1 MLYHIAKYK
10 IFQER
15 KFRNAK
21 SMVYHRSGKRNRKRC
36 GKCGSK
42 DGGICCCYNKK
53 KNDFVI
59 PQEYSKNVLALAL
72 DVSDPNEA
80 IYNTAVHTAVK
91 KFGRIDVLV
100 NSVGFGAIT
109 NFEETSEESIRRL
122 FEVNVFGLMRV
133 TRAVLPI
140 MRKQR
145 SGHIFNIASGAGYCA
160 GPVPYHT
167 SKFAVTG
174 FSASLAFEAA
184 PFGIKVTNVAPG
196 LFRTGF
202 YDKGKWGTVPDIH
215 IADYDTCRWQTEFIK
230 NAERHEQAGNPTK
243 LAELLLEVEASP
255 NPPLHLAVGADAPE
269 VIDNLC
275 IKLKADTDAWREKAV
290 NTSFDK
296 Q

>member
-1 MLYHIAKYK
+1 MQKVWFITGAAKG
-10 IFQER
+10 IG
-15 KFRNAK
+15 NAVANAVLK
-21 SMVYHRSGKRNRKRC
+21 AGEYVVATTR
-36 GKCGSK
+36 
-42 DGGICCCYNKK
+42 K

-72 DVSDPNEA
+72 DVSDLNEA
-80 IYNTAVHTAVK
+80 IYNTAVHAAVK

-100 NSVGFGAIT
+100 NSAGFGAIT
-109 NFEETSEESIRRL
+109 NFEETSEESIRLL

-215 IADYDTCRWQTEFIK
+215 IADYDACRWQTEFIK
-230 NAERHEQAGNPTK
+230 NAERHEQAGNPAK

>member
-1 MLYHIAKYK
+1 MQKVWFITGAAKG
-10 IFQER
+10 IGNTVA
-15 KFRNAK
+15 NAVLK
-21 SMVYHRSGKRNRKRC
+21 AGEYVVATTR
-36 GKCGSK
+36 
-42 DGGICCCYNKK
+42 K

-72 DVSDPNEA
+72 DVSDLNEA
-80 IYNTAVHTAVK
+80 IYNTAVHAAVK

-100 NSVGFGAIT
+100 NSAGFGAIT
-109 NFEETSEESIRRL
+109 NFEETSEESIRLL

-215 IADYDTCRWQTEFIK
+215 IADYDACRWQTEFIK
-230 NAERHEQAGNPTK
+230 NAERHEQAGNPAK

>member
-1 MLYHIAKYK
+1 M
-10 IFQER
+10 
-15 KFRNAK
+15 
-21 SMVYHRSGKRNRKRC
+21 
-36 GKCGSK
+36 
-42 DGGICCCYNKK
+42 
-53 KNDFVI
+53 I

-80 IYNTAVHTAVK
+80 IYNTAVHAAVK

-100 NSVGFGAIT
+100 NSAGFGAIT

-215 IADYDTCRWQTEFIK
+215 IADYDACRWQTEFIK
-230 NAERHEQAGNPTK
+230 NAERHEQAGNPAK

>member
-1 MLYHIAKYK
+1 MQKVWFITGAAKG
-10 IFQER
+10 IG
-15 KFRNAK
+15 NAVANAVLK
-21 SMVYHRSGKRNRKRC
+21 AGEYVVATTR
-36 GKCGSK
+36 
-42 DGGICCCYNKK
+42 K

-80 IYNTAVHTAVK
+80 IYNTAVHAAVK

-100 NSVGFGAIT
+100 NSAGFGAIT

-174 FSASLAFEAA
+174 FSASLAFEAV

-215 IADYDTCRWQTEFIK
+215 IADYDACRWQTEFIK
-230 NAERHEQAGNPTK
+230 NAERHEQAGNPAK

>member
-1 MLYHIAKYK
+1 MKKVWLITGAGKGIGNAVANEALKAGDYVIATT
-10 IFQER
+10 R
-15 KFRNAK
+15 KE
-21 SMVYHRSGKRNRKRC
+21 
-36 GKCGSK
+36 
-42 DGGICCCYNKK
+42 
-53 KNDFVI
+53 NDFLI
-59 PQEYSKNVLALAL
+59 PERYKDNVLSLSL
-72 DVSDPNEA
+72 DVSNPDEQA
-80 IYNTAVHTAVK
+80 YNTVVNLAVK
-91 KFGRIDVLV
+91 KFGRIDILV
-100 NSVGFGAIT
+100 NNAGFGAIT

-140 MRKQR
+140 MRQQH

-174 FSASLAFEAA
+174 FSISLAFEVA

-202 YDKGKWGTVPDIH
+202 YDKGKWGTVPDIY
-215 IADYDTCRWQTEFIK
+215 IADYDICRWQTDFVK
-230 NAERHEQAGNPTK
+230 NAERHEQAGNPVK
-243 LAELLLEVEASP
+243 LAELLLEVAASE

-275 IKLKADTDAWREKAV
+275 VKLKEDTNTWREKAV
-290 NTSFDK
+290 KTSFEE
-296 Q
+296 